1 MAKKLTR
8 AQIDAKIKG
17 GWFKKL
23 WRKAK
28 TVYHKHV
35 KKHVR
40 HAINHGKKVAKKAG
54 RAAKQVA
61 IDTGKQLLE
70 EAKAQAKEAL
80 MDTIN
85 EATEAAT
92 SHVRKTVCGAVG
104 AGFFDA
110 EKKKLKNMANKH
122 FDAVHGKALAHVK
135 RGGKGAGIEDHAN
148 KAKARF
154 EKGVENVKNSAKSK
168 IRALAGCEEGS
179 GLRVGKGMR
188 VGKGIGK
195 GKGVVRTARGKKKA
209 SRGGYVP

>member
-70 EAKAQAKEAL
+70 EQG
-80 MDTIN
+80 T
-85 EATEAAT
+85 
-92 SHVRKTVCGAVG
+92 
-104 AGFFDA
+104 
-110 EKKKLKNMANKH
+110 
-122 FDAVHGKALAHVK
+122 
-135 RGGKGAGIEDHAN
+135 GGVDGHD
-148 KAKARF
+148 
-154 EKGVENVKNSAKSK
+154 
-168 IRALAGCEEGS
+168 
-179 GLRVGKGMR
+179 
-188 VGKGIGK
+188 
-195 GKGVVRTARGKKKA
+195 
-209 SRGGYVP
+209 